1 MEEIAVTFKCVL
13 FDLDNTLLQKKPTI
27 VEKVFEF
34 AHQYYPKLCVETIEK
49 AYAASELW
57 QGQQLK
63 KENETGQRMNDEEYF
78 RNVLSV
84 YLSFLPAN
92 LPTELDN
99 SEMITILSRNYGG
112 SYTLIPNAIAVLE
125 YLKRKDLILGIVS
138 NNHTK
143 IRQPLI
149 DFRIDRYFDCI
160 VLSEEVNLYKPD
172 PKIMELACKKLK
184 VPCKNSIYIGNHPFD
199 VLCAH
204 SANMSVA
211 WFPPNRFFTVP
222 KYIDVPEYTIHALT
236 DLIGIL

>member
-1 MEEIAVTFKCVL
+1 MTFKCVL

-99 SEMITILSRNYGG
+99 SEMITILSL
-112 SYTLIPNAIAVLE
+112 SLIHI
-125 YLKRKDLILGIVS
+125 
-138 NNHTK
+138 
-143 IRQPLI
+143 
-149 DFRIDRYFDCI
+149 
-160 VLSEEVNLYKPD
+160 
-172 PKIMELACKKLK
+172 
-184 VPCKNSIYIGNHPFD
+184 
-199 VLCAH
+199 
-204 SANMSVA
+204 
-211 WFPPNRFFTVP
+211 
-222 KYIDVPEYTIHALT
+222 
-236 DLIGIL
+236 

>member
-1 MEEIAVTFKCVL
+1 MTFKCVL

-138 NNHTK
+138 NNQTK

-149 DFRIDRYFDCI
+149 DFGID
-160 VLSEEVNLYKPD
+160 
-172 PKIMELACKKLK
+172 
-184 VPCKNSIYIGNHPFD
+184 
-199 VLCAH
+199 
-204 SANMSVA
+204 SANCNNKLDTP
-211 WFPPNRFFTVP
+211 W
-222 KYIDVPEYTIHALT
+222 
-236 DLIGIL
+236 